1 MGSLRDFGVKY
12 EQVDLN
18 SDGEPDIPAITE
30 AVKAKQ
36 PKIVYIQR
44 SRGYTLRP
52 SLSVEKIAE
61 ISKAVKSVSDSIVF
75 VDNCY
80 GEFVQRVEPV
90 QVGRLGAECACK
102 NLIERLASSVAVSE
116 GRRAELFC
124 KDGSIVEFYKKSG
137 FAPVGRWAEYDSEQ
151 EI

>member
-1 MGSLRDFGVKY
+1 MLSVTGQPYDTIHPVIGIKGEGMGSLRDFGVKY

-80 GEFVQRVEPV
+80 GEFVDTIEPSD
-90 QVGRLGAECACK
+90 VGATVSLSS
-102 NLIERLASSVAVSE
+102 ASSPCRSA
-116 GRRAELFC
+116 R
-124 KDGSIVEFYKKSG
+124 I
-137 FAPVGRWAEYDSEQ
+137 
-151 EI
+151 